1 MNFFTIVLTTIMILF
16 VLFVSI
22 TLGKKKPNSEKQLN
36 IEQLHKW
43 AEQNSKKLDFYI
55 RLMFVQIENSVSV

>member
-36 IEQLHKW
+36 IEQLHK
-43 AEQNSKKLDFYI
+43 
-55 RLMFVQIENSVSV
+55 